1 MSPFVATQFE
11 GHAMPTKLVA
21 NTGRPTGSPASRRLR
36 REDKIPGVV
45 YGHGMTPLSVT
56 VERRELRLAVSG
68 TAGMNTL
75 LNLQV
80 DGKTYPAIIKELQR
94 HPVRRTVIHIDFQQ
108 VSLDED
114 ITVGVPIVLEGE
126 AKAVQ
131 QAGGLVDPAMND
143 LEVTTKANNIPDSIV
158 IDITDM
164 QPGDVIRLSDITL
177 PAGVTVALDP
187 DTALVTALITAA
199 EEAAEAAEGEEGEGD
214 TEASAEGGDA
224 AASNDA
230 E

>member
-1 MSPFVATQFE
+1 
-11 GHAMPTKLVA
+11 MPTTLVA

-56 VERRELRLAVSG
+56 VERRELRHAVSG

-80 DGKTYPAIIKELQR
+80 DGKTYPAIIKDLQR

-126 AKAVQ
+126 AKAVLMD
-131 QAGGLVDPAMND
+131 GGLVDPAMND
-143 LEVTTKANNIPDSIV
+143 LEVTTKPNNIPDSIV
-158 IDITDM
+158 IDITEM

-177 PAGVTVALDP
+177 PAGVTTTIDP
-187 DTALVTALITAA
+187 ETALVTALAATVEVGDETA
-199 EEAAEAAEGEEGEGD
+199 EGEGGEAAAEGEGGE
-214 TEASAEGGDA
+214 A
-224 AASNDA
+224 AASDA
-230 E
+230 AE